1 MAVAQTK
8 FDKQVEEA
16 AESMA
21 FGIGRFLAGRD
32 LDDVKRTDATFWHPG
47 NRVMPKVEGRVSRS
61 SYRAGGHRLVFRITF
76 AGAVTEATCSAG
88 ARTPRCRQP
97 GACGRTGTR
106 SSPLWRPGVLARPLP
121 RSWAVSRTGC

>member
-1 MAVAQTK
+1 MAQTK
-8 FDKQVEEA
+8 FDKQVEVA
-16 AESMA
+16 AESVA

-32 LDDVKRTDATFWHPG
+32 LDGVKRTDATFWHPG

-76 AGAVTEATCSAG
+76 AGAVTEGGYLLGRSPDT
-88 ARTPRCRQP
+88 TLQT
-97 GACGRTGTR
+97 ACGRTGTR
-106 SSPLWRPGVLARPLP
+106 SSPPWRPGVSARPLP